1 MSALSKLPTDARQA
15 CVALAGAGPWPEE
28 EWALAVRKLM
38 RSPLPSEELGF
49 ASLIKL
55 VLATKA
61 APTDIAD
68 SMIAEFQKALDTAPD
83 PNRALLPR
91 WD

>member
-1 MSALSKLPTDARQA
+1 MTALSKLPRDARQA
-15 CVALAGAGPWPEE
+15 CVALAGEGPWPAE
-28 EWALAVRKLM
+28 EWATAVQKL
-38 RSPLPSEELGF
+38 SKSALPSEELGF

-68 SMIAEFQKALDTAPD
+68 SMIAEFRKALDTSSPTTA
-83 PNRALLPR
+83 
-91 WD
+91 